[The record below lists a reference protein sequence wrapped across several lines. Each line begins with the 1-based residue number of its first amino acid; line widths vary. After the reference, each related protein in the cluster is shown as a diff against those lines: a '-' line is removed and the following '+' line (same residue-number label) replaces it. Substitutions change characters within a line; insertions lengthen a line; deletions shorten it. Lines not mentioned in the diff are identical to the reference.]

1 MGPLDDP
8 PTANKGGRGPLFWI
22 NPPGL
27 KLAGA
32 SGKTLDG
39 TAERLRRRREL
50 DLFRDTAGQ
59 SASLLPVL
67 GWKLV
72 LRWGSSGEHVAGF
85 LVFELG
91 ALCALVLRQR
101 LLH

>member
-8 PTANKGGRGPLFWI
+8 PTANKGGCGPLFWI

-59 SASLLPVL
+59 SASLLPGVVGSWFL
-67 GWKLV
+67 GSAV
-72 LRWGSSGEHVAGF
+72 PANT
-85 LVFELG
+85 
-91 ALCALVLRQR
+91 
-101 LLH
+101 